1 MLIIC
6 NLQCFPD
13 TYFLIS
19 VNEVFFYDL
28 PNFCKKTS
36 LFILG
41 ACFFMYIPG
50 LSWCMVGASS
60 GACT

>member
-13 TYFLIS
+13 IYFLFPDIIS

-50 LSWCMVGASS
+50 
-60 GACT
+60 